1 MKYSIVVPVYNVER
15 YLPEC
20 LDSILCQT
28 FKDYELIL
36 IDDGSIDSSSGICD
50 EYAGRNERVTVIHK
64 TNGGLSSARNSG
76 IDAAVG
82 DYIIF
87 MDSDDYWGDERF
99 LEESDAILTEHK
111 TDVLIFNYCK
121 VWPDGK
127 KKPCFGNKIK
137 RAECLDIADIV
148 GRNLWTTSAC
158 NKIIR
163 RELLD
168 DTMHFVESITNEDLD
183 WCVRLTLKAES
194 YAYFGE
200 KPVYFYRQG
209 RPDSITYR
217 IDFDNFIRNVE
228 KSAEI
233 ISKSNNTELY
243 YFLSYPYSALIFE
256 YSLLDDDRKKQYSD
270 RMKSMEWLLNYAVDR
285 KAKLIQASD
294 RIVGFDNTVRIM
306 TRGRFVC
313 HVLRRQ
319 KEKEKL

>member
-1 MKYSIVVPVYNVER
+1 MKFSIVVPVYNVGK
-15 YLPEC
+15 YLHEC

-28 FKDYELIL
+28 FKNYELIL
-36 IDDGSIDSSSGICD
+36 IDDGSTDSSPRICD
-50 EYAGRNERVTVIHK
+50 DYAGKDERVAVIHK
-64 TNGGLSSARNSG
+64 ANGGLSSARNRG
-76 IDAAVG
+76 IDTAVG

-87 MDSDDYWGDERF
+87 IDSDDYWGDDRF
-99 LEESDAILTEHK
+99 LEESDAMLTENK

-127 KKPCFGNKIK
+127 MKSCFGNTVK
-137 RAECLDIADIV
+137 RAACLDIRDIV

-168 DTMHFVESITNEDLD
+168 DTMHFVEGITNEDLD
-183 WCVRLTLKAES
+183 WCVRLALKAKS

-200 KPVYFYRQG
+200 KPVYYYRQG
-209 RPDSITYR
+209 RPDSITYK

-228 KSAEI
+228 KSVEI

-243 YFLSYPYSALIFE
+243 HFLSYPYSALLYE
-256 YSLLDDDRKKQYSD
+256 YSSLDDDRKKQYTD
-270 RMKSMEWLLNYAVDR
+270 RMKSMEWLLSYAVDR
-285 KAKLIQASD
+285 KAKLIRMSD

-306 TRGRFVC
+306 TGGRFVC
-313 HVLRRQ
+313 HLFRS
-319 KEKEKL
+319 